1 MNIRFLVL
9 LLLFFMNLSSA
20 QNLVPFNWEFSYKKD
35 AVFTEISNVNL
46 LLSWER
52 QGLSYLSPSGK
63 LSTKFKISQTNEKVN
78 YVLDVCLIL
87 DVQEIYINGFYI
99 GGSISNEFMWSAN
112 PKYKVTKFIIP
123 NEALLIG
130 QQNTI
135 EINCANFS
143 YTGGKSQN
151 SVRLYAEGEMDN
163 STIEINFNSKNHL
176 FEKSSDVLFD
186 LNTKLN
192 SNAELDI
199 FIRNDYAD
207 TLFVKKVN
215 LKRNTKLFRVDLSKE
230 NFTPG
235 FYEVIV
241 NLKDT
246 GYNGALSWFTVNPT
260 EIKSTSK
267 QPADFNDFWNTARAE
282 LNTIAPSFKI
292 QKIDSLCTSKRDGF
306 IVEMNSVNNLTI
318 RGYYFVPK
326 QKGKYP
332 ALLNLPGYGYGFE
345 NLDEFLAVE
354 DDVIELALCVRGH
367 GISDEIFDNKKENPG
382 FFGHQI
388 CDKEKSA
395 YRQIYMDCLRAVEFL
410 VSREEVDTSKIG
422 VLGSSQ
428 GGGLALM
435 TAGLASKHISACAYF
450 DPFPTDLQNHIQI
463 RKLINVEIEGFL
475 KFYKNSCDFETAI
488 KNLNYLDTMHFSKMI
503 RCPTLYITGLM
514 DDDCPS
520 RIGFS
525 AYNTIKSQKRF
536 KIFPNDSHIGETGT
550 KKEMM
555 NFFKEQFEF

>member
-1 MNIRFLVL
+1 MNLRLLVF
-9 LLLFFMNLSSA
+9 LLLFYMNLSSA
-20 QNLVPFNWEFSYKKD
+20 QNLLPLNWGLNFIQNDTIAKP
-35 AVFTEISNVNL
+35 VNL

-52 QGLSYLSPSGK
+52 QGLSNLSPSGK
-63 LSTKFKISQTNEKVN
+63 LSTKFTIPKTNKKVN
-78 YVLDVCLIL
+78 YVLAVCLLL

-99 GGSISNEFMWSAN
+99 GSDFSNEFIWSAN
-112 PKYKVTKFIIP
+112 PKYKVTKFKIP
-123 NEALLIG
+123 KEVFLMG
-130 QQNTI
+130 QENTI
-135 EINCANFS
+135 EINCVNFS
-143 YTGGKSQN
+143 YTGGKSHN
-151 SVRLYAEGEMDN
+151 SVQLYTEGELDN
-163 STIEINFNSKNHL
+163 SSVEISFNSDNHL
-176 FEKSSDVLFD
+176 FEKASDILFD
-186 LNTKLN
+186 LKTKLN
-192 SNAELDI
+192 SSAELDI
-199 FIRNDYAD
+199 FIRNDFTD
-207 TLFVKKVN
+207 TLFVKKVH
-215 LKRNTKLFRVDLSKE
+215 LKKDTKLCQIDVSNE
-230 NFTPG
+230 NFSPG

-241 NLKDT
+241 NLKDK
-246 GYNGALSWFTVNPT
+246 GYSGDVSWFTVNPT
-260 EIKSTSK
+260 KIKNTSN
-267 QPADFNDFWNTARAE
+267 QPADFNQFWEVAMLE
-282 LNTIAPSFKI
+282 LKTIAPNFKV
-292 QKIDSLCTSKRDGF
+292 QKVDSLCTSKRDGF
-306 IVEMNSVNNLTI
+306 IVEMNSINNLTI

-332 ALLNLPGYGYGFE
+332 VLLNLPGYGYGFE
-345 NLDEFLAVE
+345 NLDDFLVVDE
-354 DDVIELALCVRGH
+354 DVIELALCVRGH
-367 GISDEIFDNKKENPG
+367 GISDKIVDDKTENPG
-382 FFGHQI
+382 FFGDQI

-475 KFYKNSCDFETAI
+475 KFYKNSCDFETVI
-488 KNLNYLDTMHFSKMI
+488 KNLNYIDTMHFSKMI
-503 RCPTLYITGLM
+503 KCPSLYITGLM